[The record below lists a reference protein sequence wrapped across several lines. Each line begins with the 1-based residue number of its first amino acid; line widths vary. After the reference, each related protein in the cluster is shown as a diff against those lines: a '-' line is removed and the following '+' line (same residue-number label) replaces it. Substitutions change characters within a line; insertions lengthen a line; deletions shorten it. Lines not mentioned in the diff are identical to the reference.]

1 MSPKVR
7 QALYSFGVLL
17 FSGLTILST
26 LKVVDPNTAATISAA
41 VTSILGVFG
50 VTGFG
55 VAAYNTNKQINNGTL
70 TPAAPEEKVITGIQE
85 VLANHQRAQAAVEKV
100 KDAVSGAIKDV
111 PVLGPLGSQ
120 IFDQIIK

>member
-85 VLANHQRAQAAVEKV
+85 VLANQQRAQAAVEKV